1 MVGQIQSWF
10 VCQQKVLQLIST
22 RPGSSN
28 SKDSTNSSQGPTQ
41 EEFLTLKSKC
51 QASLAAT
58 TDLEQYR
65 QGLIQTLK
73 QFGDQENEET
83 EDAILSDDSYVD
95 LSLSFT
101 DDLWVNLDKRFQE
114 SFVQLYICT
123 IVSLYLSSKKKNVKP
138 KNVKSM

>member
-1 MVGQIQSWF
+1 M
-10 VCQQKVLQLIST
+10 QLISS
-22 RPGSSN
+22 RPGSSK
-28 SKDSTNSSQGPTQ
+28 SKDSITSSQGPTQ

-83 EDAILSDDSYVD
+83 EDAVLSDDSYVD
-95 LSLSFT
+95 PEFI
-101 DDLWVNLDKRFQE
+101 
-114 SFVQLYICT
+114 LYGGPMGQT
-123 IVSLYLSSKKKNVKP
+123 T
-138 KNVKSM
+138 

>member
-1 MVGQIQSWF
+1 M
-10 VCQQKVLQLIST
+10 
-22 RPGSSN
+22 
-28 SKDSTNSSQGPTQ
+28 
-41 EEFLTLKSKC
+41 KSKC
-51 QASLAAT
+51 QAPAT
-58 TDLEQYR
+58 NLEQYR

-123 IVSLYLSSKKKNVKP
+123 IVSLYLSSKKK
-138 KNVKSM
+138 

>member
-1 MVGQIQSWF
+1 MQII
-10 VCQQKVLQLIST
+10 LT
-22 RPGSSN
+22 RSGSSN
-28 SKDSTNSSQGPTQ
+28 SKYSTSSSQGPTQ
-41 EEFLTLKSKC
+41 EEFITLKSKC
-51 QASLAAT
+51 QASLATT

-123 IVSLYLSSKKKNVKP
+123 IVSLYLSSKKK
-138 KNVKSM
+138 M

>member
-1 MVGQIQSWF
+1 M
-10 VCQQKVLQLIST
+10 QLIST

-28 SKDSTNSSQGPTQ
+28 SKYSTSSSQGLTQ

-51 QASLAAT
+51 QSSLGAA

-83 EDAILSDDSYVD
+83 KDTILSDDSYVD
-95 LSLSFT
+95 
-101 DDLWVNLDKRFQE
+101 
-114 SFVQLYICT
+114 
-123 IVSLYLSSKKKNVKP
+123 P
-138 KNVKSM
+138 K